1 MSFFRRAS
9 FQFTP
14 LRKGRQRVA
23 LKQPVNHII
32 SIHAPTQGA
41 TMLVMAFGVA
51 EEFQF
56 TPLRKGRR
64 WAVRAVPRITRYF
77 NSRPYAR
84 GDAGDCGRN
93 ALLQISIHA
102 PTQGA
107 TAKDMRFQ
115 QIFCST
121 LTNHCALTAT
131 PYNLQGLS

>member
-9 FQFTP
+9 FQFTPLRKGRLQTVELVEDSVKFQFTP

-64 WAVRAVPRITRYF
+64 V
-77 NSRPYAR
+77 
-84 GDAGDCGRN
+84 
-93 ALLQISIHA
+93 L
-102 PTQGA
+102 
-107 TAKDMRFQ
+107 
-115 QIFCST
+115 
-121 LTNHCALTAT
+121 
-131 PYNLQGLS
+131 

>member
-1 MSFFRRAS
+1 MLAFTGFYL

-14 LRKGRQRVA
+14 LRKGRLIVDLRVIA
-23 LKQPVNHII
+23 DNL
-32 SIHAPTQGA
+32 
-41 TMLVMAFGVA
+41 
-51 EEFQF
+51 FQF

-64 WAVRAVPRITRYF
+64 LARDRNVRKRR
-77 NSRPYAR
+77 
-84 GDAGDCGRN
+84 
-93 ALLQISIHA
+93 ISIHA

-121 LTNHCALTAT
+121 LTNHRALIAT